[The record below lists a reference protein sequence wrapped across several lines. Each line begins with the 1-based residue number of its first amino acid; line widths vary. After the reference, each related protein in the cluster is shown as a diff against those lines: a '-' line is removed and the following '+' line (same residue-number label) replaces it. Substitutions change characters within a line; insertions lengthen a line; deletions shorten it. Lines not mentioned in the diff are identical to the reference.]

1 MTVKEAKNH
10 ISNIH
15 ICQKTTSDL
24 LAKETDQYFR
34 DYFRMISK
42 LLSFYE
48 ELLEEKIDNAE
59 L

>member
-15 ICQKTTSDL
+15 LCQKITSDL
-24 LAKETDQYFR
+24 LAKETDRFFR
-34 DYFRMISK
+34 DYFRMVSQ
-42 LLSFYE
+42 LLSSYE
-48 ELLEEKIDNAE
+48 KILEEKIDTAE